1 MASNLRVDTILPSS
15 GLNLGIGTAN
25 GTINFLGNSNLTTTG
40 DVTIGGDLGVGGTV
54 TYEDVARIDA
64 TGLSTFR
71 EGYKVGPLTGI
82 ALTAYKDGSIRT
94 TGIITAS
101 SFVGDGSGLT
111 GAGPTLANGSNDRVV
126 TATGANG
133 LTGESNLT
141 FTGSILTVTNSSG
154 ASELTLVTP
163 NNTDGGI
170 YFNDGSNSG
179 ALSYLHTDNSMRFRV
194 NAQTQLHIKSDHTLT
209 NVAGTTKFGK
219 NSVGIGTT
227 TTTGRN
233 AGVSTASGTFQFDE
247 TSQRLTVY
255 NGKLGQWM
263 NVQTDAI
270 TAKYNTNSLD
280 VNRREFLVMEIIKSM
295 NADNN
300 LLFCYDANSTYA
312 WHGGDSEVVD
322 QSINGIYGVTSN
334 VSWVEK
340 SGDATG
346 YYQFNANSGN
356 TYINLGTRPGNELAD
371 TNSQYACCFWI
382 YDADWSV
389 LNDNQ
394 WWVLNDGDWSPTGQV
409 GIRMVERGTDGEL
422 RIRAAIGTGGDNNV
436 DKNTTG
442 WPNSGWIFVGVIRSI
457 NQMTQNKYEMY
468 QSYRGLPANT
478 DIELLHNLSN
488 MAGGEH
494 NRWGDMMIGARPDD
508 YANTKNKHGSRI
520 SSIAFWSRHDGY
532 MIDGT
537 SGANTTQIPNWFNT
551 IFKKTRFMFQ

>member
-1 MASNLRVDTILPSS
+1 M
-15 GLNLGIGTAN
+15 TAVA
-25 GTINFLGNSNLTTTG
+25 GNST
-40 DVTIGGDLGVGGTV
+40 
-54 TYEDVARIDA
+54 
-64 TGLSTFR
+64 
-71 EGYKVGPLTGI
+71 EGAFI
-82 ALTAYKDGSIRT
+82 S
-94 TGIITAS
+94 
-101 SFVGDGSGLT
+101 
-111 GAGPTLANGSNDRVV
+111 PTD
-126 TATGANG
+126 
-133 LTGESNLT
+133 
-141 FTGSILTVTNSSG
+141 
-154 ASELTLVTP
+154 
-163 NNTDGGI
+163 
-170 YFNDGSNSG
+170 
-179 ALSYLHTDNSMRFRV
+179 
-194 NAQTQLHIKSDHTLT
+194 
-209 NVAGTTKFGK
+209 
-219 NSVGIGTT
+219 VGIGTT

-255 NGKLGQWM
+255 NGKLGQWL
-263 NVQTDAI
+263 NVQTDPI
-270 TAKYNTNSLD
+270 TTKYNTNSLD
-280 VNRREFLVMEIIKSM
+280 VNRKEFLVMEIIKSM
-295 NADNN
+295 NADNH

-346 YYQFNANSGN
+346 YYQFNADSGN
-356 TYINLGTRPGNELAD
+356 TYINLQTRPGNELAD

-422 RIRAAIGTGGDNNV
+422 RIRAAIGTGADNNN
-436 DKNTTG
+436 DKYTTG

-457 NQMTQNKYEMY
+457 NQMSQNKYEMY
-468 QSYRGLPANT
+468 QSYRGLPGNT
-478 DIELLHNLSN
+478 DIELMHNLSN
-488 MAGGEH
+488 MAGGSH
-494 NRWGDMMIGARPDD
+494 DRWGDMMIGARPDD
-508 YANTKNKHGSRI
+508 YANTKNKQGSRI
-520 SSIAFWSRHDGY
+520 SSIAFWSRHNGA